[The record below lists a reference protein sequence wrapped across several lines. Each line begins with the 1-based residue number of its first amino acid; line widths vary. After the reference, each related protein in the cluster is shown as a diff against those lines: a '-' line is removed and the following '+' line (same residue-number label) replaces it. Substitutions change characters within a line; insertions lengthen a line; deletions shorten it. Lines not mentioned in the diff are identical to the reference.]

1 MFGAAATATS
11 SATSAAH
18 SPDSHGR
25 ILRGMISAI
34 RLPGILQ
41 RYLNGTI
48 DALLSTESAAR
59 GDFAQPAWEEAL
71 LPADSLS
78 WRVLKNPIALFVG
91 GTAAVILELA
101 DPAVRAGVWEH
112 SSFRKDPLNRLKRT
126 GLAAMISVYGAR
138 SVAEPMIARV
148 VRMHASVQGTTTAG
162 IRYSA
167 NDPRLLRWVHA
178 TAAFGFAEAYN
189 RFVRPLSTQQLNDF
203 YHEGAPV
210 SRLYGAIDVPHSN
223 VEMQALFESTR
234 SRLAASPIIFEF
246 LQIMRE
252 TAAFPRPLRWLQPM
266 LLRAAVDLIP
276 GWLRTDLG
284 LSENFGLREH
294 QRRLVKWC
302 GAWADRIV
310 LPSSPAVQSCLR
322 LGLPMSYLYAD
333 VYRE

>member
-1 MFGAAATATS
+1 
-11 SATSAAH
+11 
-18 SPDSHGR
+18 
-25 ILRGMISAI
+25 MISAI
-34 RLPGILQ
+34 RLPALLQ
-41 RYLNGTI
+41 RYLNGTV
-48 DALLSTESAAR
+48 DALLSVESGSR
-59 GDFAQPAWEEAL
+59 GDFARPAREEAL

-101 DPAVRAGVWEH
+101 EPAVRAGVWEH

-148 VRMHASVQGTTTAG
+148 VRMHASVQGTTSAG

-167 NDPRLLRWVHA
+167 NDPQLLTWVHA

-189 RFVRPLSTQQLNDF
+189 RYVQPLSTQNLNDF

-210 SRLYGAIDVPHSN
+210 SRLYGAVDAPRSGT
-223 VEMQALFESTR
+223 EMQALFESTR
-234 SRLAASPIIFEF
+234 ARLAPSPIVFEF
-246 LQIMRE
+246 LKIMRE

-266 LLRAAVDLIP
+266 LLRAAVELIP
-276 GWLRTDLG
+276 DWLRASLG
-284 LSENFGLREH
+284 LSEHYGLGGQE
-294 QRRLVKWC
+294 RRLVKWS
-302 GAWADRIV
+302 GACADRLV

-322 LGLPMSYLYAD
+322 LGLPMNYLYA
-333 VYRE
+333 